1 MLFRTF
7 LACLLLSGWAQATT
21 IAIPKPDKIVRP
33 VAAPP
38 SLAATSYLLIDGAT
52 GQILAEHNSNMQVE
66 PASLT
71 KLMTAYILEQQIKS
85 GTVSMDDEVPIS
97 VEAWKTEG
105 SRMFVREGTRVR
117 LEDLLRGIIIQSGND
132 ASVAVAEYLSGTE
145 DAFAALMNAQAQ
157 ALGMTNTGY
166 RNSTGLPAE
175 GHLTTA
181 QDLAILARQ
190 IIYEHPDL
198 YKIYSEKTFT
208 YNDIKQENRNRLLWR
223 DPSVDGLKTG
233 HTNAAGY
240 CLVASAVRDGM
251 RLISIVMGTD
261 SANARERETAKL
273 LNYGYRYFEG
283 VNLYD
288 AGQDLGQDVRV
299 WGGEVDSLAIGP
311 AETIYRV
318 LPKGARDRLELTLEM
333 DQQVIAPVSQ
343 GQVLGQVQ
351 LSLDGEVLST
361 TPVVA
366 LGSVAEGGLFKQTM
380 DWVLRAMQ

>member
-145 DAFAALMNAQAQ
+145 DGFADLMNAQAQ

-333 DQQVIAPVSQ
+333 DQEVIAPVSQ
-343 GQVLGQVQ
+343 GQILGQVQ

-366 LGSVAEGGLFKQTM
+366 LGSVAEGGLFKQAM

>member
-145 DAFAALMNAQAQ
+145 DAFADLMNTQAQ

-366 LGSVAEGGLFKQTM
+366 LGSVAEGGLFKQAM